1 MLAFRLSRFLAMTT
15 VAKPRILLVD
25 DEYKI
30 LFTLKSILEKHGY
43 EVCVCLY
50 GAEAIEKVKE
60 EGPFDLLILD
70 YIMPGM
76 RGDVVARIIKAR
88 CPDLPILFI
97 SAFVVPE
104 EAKGLADAF
113 LGKPEHPDALLD
125 TVHTILERRKRA
137 IGAKA

>member
-1 MLAFRLSRFLAMTT
+1 MTS
-15 VAKPRILLVD
+15 AKPRILLVD

-43 EVCVCLY
+43 DVCICLY
-50 GAEAIEKVKE
+50 GAEALKKVE
-60 EGPFDLLILD
+60 EENGQFDLVILD

-76 RGDVVARIIKAR
+76 RGDAVARIIKAR
-88 CPDLPILFI
+88 CPDLPVLFI

-113 LGKPEHPDALLD
+113 LAKPEHPDALMD
-125 TVHTILERRKRA
+125 AVRTILERRKRA

>member
-1 MLAFRLSRFLAMTT
+1 M
-15 VAKPRILLVD
+15 D

-30 LFTLKSILEKHGY
+30 LFTLKSVLEKHGY
-43 EVCVCLY
+43 DVTVCLY
-50 GAEAIEKVKE
+50 GVEAINKVE
-60 EGPFDLLILD
+60 EENGQFDLVILD

-97 SAFVVPE
+97 SAFVIPDD
-104 EAKGLADAF
+104 AKSLADGF
-113 LGKPEHPDALLD
+113 LSKPEHPDVLMDA
-125 TVHTILERRKRA
+125 VRTILERRKRA